1 MKRTLESTV
10 DFKLRIA
17 AIVGDEREHIV
28 GARPPHPLLVRS
40 KKPGKNQMKRRRHR
54 KWACSTTHEHN

>member
-1 MKRTLESTV
+1 MKRTVESTV

-40 KKPGKNQMKRRRHR
+40 KKQMKRRRHR
-54 KWACSTTHEHN
+54 K

>member
-1 MKRTLESTV
+1 MKRTLESTA

-17 AIVGDEREHIV
+17 AMIGGKREHMT

-40 KKPGKNQMKRRRHR
+40 TKQEPTQMKRRRHR
-54 KWACSTTHEHN
+54 K